1 MSPSP
6 WNTAD
11 VPRIIFGGK
20 VGYES
25 PLFALYAITGV
36 QFSAGMPGDI
46 DIANT
51 IASPFRMILQIILSD
66 SVTTLQDQTYVAN
79 AIDIGES
86 GQELLLT
93 TDIGSINIHAGQ
105 NINHPFMPGVKAVN
119 GTQITLKGKFSRGTA
134 NSFRDS
140 GVKFKQDSRGG
151 FVDAALATAL
161 SKFKDKVSIE
171 YEATVDVGAVCVKA
185 DNEGCKI

>member
-1 MSPSP
+1 
-6 WNTAD
+6 
-11 VPRIIFGGK
+11 
-20 VGYES
+20 
-25 PLFALYAITGV
+25 
-36 QFSAGMPGDI
+36 MPGDI